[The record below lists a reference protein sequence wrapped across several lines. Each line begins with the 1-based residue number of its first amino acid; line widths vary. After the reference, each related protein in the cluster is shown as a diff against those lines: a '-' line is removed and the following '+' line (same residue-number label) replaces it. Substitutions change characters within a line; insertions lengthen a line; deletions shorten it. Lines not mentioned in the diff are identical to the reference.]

1 MAPDARIVEKPEKKM
16 EKMMENVPDPF
27 SGRLTHQ

>member
-16 EKMMENVPDPF
+16 EKIG
-27 SGRLTHQ
+27 SGTFLDDGKCT